1 MWSFRNKSSYS
12 PYAGSITKVNFS
24 TKTGYALFINTQTS
38 TGTHLPFAAQVF
50 NQNKE
55 LVGMVA
61 QGSRIYLRTPLTH
74 DHLYVRWGERN
85 NEECQLE
92 YDIQSKISQEKQSI
106 IMTEAI
112 CK

>member
-1 MWSFRNKSSYS
+1 
-12 PYAGSITKVNFS
+12 
-24 TKTGYALFINTQTS
+24 
-38 TGTHLPFAAQVF
+38 
-50 NQNKE
+50 
-55 LVGMVA
+55 MVA
-61 QGSRIYLRTPLTH
+61 QGSRIYLRTPLIH